1 MTPKKRPLRRI
12 ILALLGDEKQQRFSI
27 PIAAILL
34 SLIFGGI
41 VILIIGKNPLI
52 AYKSLLQGAGLWPKA
67 NYAGGKG
74 LITDF
79 MSFLDAWTPMLFAS
93 LSVAVAAKAGLFNIG
108 VSGQMLIA
116 GFAATVLVGYSG
128 LAAVV
133 AKPLVLLIGMVVGA
147 LAGGFIGWLKH
158 RFNINEVVTAI
169 MLNYII
175 QYITSFFI
183 YTRYLEPVSRQ
194 SAYINAAA
202 RLTLNNVQVGNYKMV
217 IPLAFPLAII
227 IAVLMHYLINKTR
240 IGFEIRTVGLN
251 KNAARYAG
259 VNVGRTLVVSMLV
272 SGALAGLAGVTY
284 YLGYYASIQPRTL
297 TSMGFDAIAVS
308 LLGNSSPLGI
318 IAASFLISA
327 VFKGSTYM
335 SSAVGVQDELAS
347 VIIGIILLFAAC
359 GAYIRYRSARARDK
373 QREEDQ
379 LRKASAAEGGEAK

>member
-12 ILALLGDEKQQRFSI
+12 VLALLGDEKQQRFSI

-34 SLIFGGI
+34 SLIFGAI
-41 VILIIGKNPLI
+41 VILLIGKNPLI

-128 LAAVV
+128 LAAVL

-183 YTRYLEPVSRQ
+183 
-194 SAYINAAA
+194 
-202 RLTLNNVQVGNYKMV
+202 
-217 IPLAFPLAII
+217 F
-227 IAVLMHYLINKTR
+227 
-240 IGFEIRTVGLN
+240 
-251 KNAARYAG
+251 
-259 VNVGRTLVVSMLV
+259 
-272 SGALAGLAGVTY
+272 
-284 YLGYYASIQPRTL
+284 
-297 TSMGFDAIAVS
+297 
-308 LLGNSSPLGI
+308 SSY
-318 IAASFLISA
+318 F
-327 VFKGSTYM
+327 F
-335 SSAVGVQDELAS
+335 
-347 VIIGIILLFAAC
+347 C
-359 GAYIRYRSARARDK
+359 
-373 QREEDQ
+373 
-379 LRKASAAEGGEAK
+379 